1 MEPPAKSGRF
11 SGYKKLFGANITEL
25 ACWAHARRK
34 FFDAW
39 KASDSPLAHEAVQ
52 RIGELYHIEAKLR
65 DLDDDAR
72 YRERQRLV
80 GPWLDGFKHWLDD
93 LNPKVLRN
101 SGLSKAIAYTLKR
114 WGAFV
119 RILDDGAWPL
129 DNNPI
134 ERAIRPIAVGRKNWL
149 FAGSE
154 TAGKRAAAIMS
165 LLATAKANG
174 IEPHAWLTDTLTRL
188 PTTKDRD
195 IDTLLPLA

>member
-1 MEPPAKSGRF
+1 MVDDYG
-11 SGYKKLFGANITEL
+11 GYKQLFAAGITEL

-39 KASDSPLAHEAVQ
+39 KASASPWRAKPWSHRRDIPHRGEAAGPG
-52 RIGELYHIEAKLR
+52 RRRPHPRA
-65 DLDDDAR
+65 AA
-72 YRERQRLV
+72 LV
-80 GPWLDGFKHWLDD
+80 PDRGSTASKPGWMIIATQVMG
-93 LNPKVLRN
+93 N
-101 SGLSKAIAYTLKR
+101 SGLSRAIAYTLKR
-114 WGAFV
+114 WGALV

-134 ERAIRPIAVGRKNWL
+134 ERAIRPVAVGRKNWL

-165 LLATAKANG
+165 LIATAKANG
-174 IEPHAWLTDTLTRL
+174 IEPHAWLTDVLTRL

-195 IDTLLPLA
+195 IDTCCHWHSVSQ